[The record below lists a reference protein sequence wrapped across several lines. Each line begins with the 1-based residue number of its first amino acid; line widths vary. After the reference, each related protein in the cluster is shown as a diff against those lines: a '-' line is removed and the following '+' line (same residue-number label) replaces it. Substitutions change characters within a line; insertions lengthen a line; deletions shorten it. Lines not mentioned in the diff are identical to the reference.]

1 MTLAKDIEPSASSS
15 LPLVLMDIIDVDI
28 YDLKIAFVNH
38 FFQITN
44 LIFKQIVLIRKS
56 RHEQLCALWRKSER
70 WLLTRIENLKYIT
83 STNFSI

>member
-56 RHEQLCALWRKSER
+56 RHEQLCALWRESER
-70 WLLTRIENLKYIT
+70 CSKKKFDKTK
-83 STNFSI
+83 SSI

>member
-44 LIFKQIVLIRKS
+44 LIFKQIVLIRGS
-56 RHEQLCALWRKSER
+56 QG
-70 WLLTRIENLKYIT
+70 
-83 STNFSI
+83 TNNYAPCGGNQRGGY